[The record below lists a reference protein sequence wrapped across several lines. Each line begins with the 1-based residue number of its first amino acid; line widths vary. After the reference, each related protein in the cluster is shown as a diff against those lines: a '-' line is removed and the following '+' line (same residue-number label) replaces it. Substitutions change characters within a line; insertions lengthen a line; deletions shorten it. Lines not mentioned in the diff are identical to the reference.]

1 MYEIK
6 KVNILSVAKI
16 GACLGLIIS
25 LIPVLV
31 GLFTFLGGL
40 FFSSSNQDFSF
51 NLPFF
56 LLFIL
61 PVIFAIAG
69 FIKGLIFG
77 FIYNLIAPHIGGVEM
92 EIVLKKEK
100 IE

>member
-16 GACLGLIIS
+16 SACLGLIIS
-25 LIPVLV
+25 LIPVLF
-31 GLFTFLGGL
+31 GLFIFLGGL
-40 FFSSSNQDFSF
+40 FFSSSGQGFAF
-51 NLPFF
+51 NLPFL
-56 LLFIL
+56 LLFIF

-77 FIYNLIAPHIGGVEM
+77 FIYNLIVPRIGGVEM
-92 EIVLKKEK
+92 DIILKEEKE
-100 IE
+100 E

>member
-25 LIPVLV
+25 SIPVLF
-31 GLFTFLGGL
+31 GLFVFLGGL
-40 FFSSSNQDFSF
+40 FFSSLSRGFSF

-56 LLFIL
+56 LLFIF
-61 PVIFAIAG
+61 PVIFTIAG

-77 FIYNLIAPHIGGVEM
+77 FIYNLIVPHIGGIEM
-92 EIVLKKEK
+92 DIILKEEKKE
-100 IE
+100 